1 MDSEKPMN
9 MADQIAALIDLVE
22 RERNAVLDLDAANSI
37 LSDTALVNMGYA
49 IGGLQVTSHEEDI
62 VILNCQNN
70 ESRFR
75 PGDQLLFSCTG
86 NRSFWGVLTKVLNGG
101 RELHC
106 RAGGKMPAVGSGPW
120 LATENLVSLSN
131 SIIKALEKLQPGG
144 PGWGL
149 VKRLFREEVP
159 AIPGILPRIEI
170 DSESLYSQLERDS
183 AQGLDDSQLA
193 VFKECLKMPALM
205 GVQGPPGTGKTM
217 LLSFVG
223 EGLVRSGKK
232 IVLLA
237 PTHQAINNALST
249 IKRLFPGRQVI
260 KVGDELRNESL
271 DSSIPIVFK
280 NKAIEEYPADTI
292 FGMTFMAGLS
302 RLMGVDRRPID
313 PNVVIIDEAGQLPL
327 AQGVCAALCGAG
339 SIFIFGDDRQ
349 MPPVFTGDVGD
360 DEYAVSVFAQ
370 LRKSHPESISM
381 LNITHR
387 LNAELCRHIGDAFYP
402 DASEPLKPSD
412 RARNRY
418 LEIEVKGEP
427 DERIRQILEPANALV
442 WANVVTDNNTQS
454 NIMEAGVVSMLI
466 EICLRSGMSPTEIAV
481 VTPFRR
487 QARMIHNALDKCFGK
502 SIDLPIIDTV
512 ERVQGAT
519 VDLVV
524 YSFCASQPDYVASL
538 ANFLFSPNR
547 LNVAIS
553 RAKRKAIFVS
563 SPDVFNVLPME
574 YRGIVGRN
582 TCRKLVAG
590 ARKVYLTE
598 G

>member
-1 MDSEKPMN
+1 MN
-9 MADQIAALIDLVE
+9 MADRIAALIDFVE
-22 RERNAVLDLDAANSI
+22 RERNAALELDAANSI

-49 IGGLQVTSHEEDI
+49 IDGLWVVKDEDDI
-62 VILNCQNN
+62 AIFKCQNN

-75 PGDQLLFSCTG
+75 PGDQLLFSCTDK
-86 NRSFWGVLTKVLNGG
+86 RSFWGVLTKVLNGG

-106 RAGGKMPAVGSGPW
+106 RVGSKMPAVGSGPW

-149 VKRLFREEVP
+149 AKRLFKEESPV
-159 AIPGILPRIEI
+159 IPGFLPRTEI
-170 DSESLYSQLERDS
+170 DSESVYSQLERDS
-183 AQGLDDSQLA
+183 TQSLDNSQLA
-193 VFKECLKMPALM
+193 VFKECLKMPALI

-249 IKRLFPGRQVI
+249 IKGLFPGRNVI

-271 DSSIPIVFK
+271 DPNIPIVFK

-339 SIFIFGDDRQ
+339 SIFLFGDDRQ
-349 MPPVFTGDVGD
+349 MPPVFTGDLSD

-387 LNAELCRHIGDAFYP
+387 LNAELCRHISDAFYP

-412 RARNRY
+412 SARNRY
-418 LEIEVKGEP
+418 LEIEVKREP
-427 DERIRQILEPANALV
+427 DERIRHILEPANALV
-442 WANVVTDNNTQS
+442 WVNVVTDNNAQS
-454 NIMEAGVVSMLI
+454 NIMEAGIVSRLI
-466 EICLRSGMSPTEIAV
+466 ETCLRFGMSQTEIAV

-487 QARMIHNALDKCFGK
+487 QARMIHNALDKYLENF
-502 SIDLPIIDTV
+502 IDPPIIDTV

-519 VDLVV
+519 VDLVI
-524 YSFCASQPDYVASL
+524 YSFCASQPDYIASL

-553 RAKRKAIFVS
+553 RARRKAIFVS
-563 SPDVFNVLPME
+563 SPDVFNVLPLE

-582 TCRKLVAG
+582 SCKTLVAG
-590 ARKVYLTE
+590 ARRVYLAE
-598 G
+598 